1 MEEHLYTDEAQ
12 NVHAAHQ
19 IQEKGKEIEHYVE
32 EIMKQSRHDILDIQ
46 VQNSE
51 FYLKELIDKAV
62 HAYKEPL
69 RLRRMELVVKPY
81 ENLLL
86 KGDLERSFEVVETL
100 WKMP

>member
-1 MEEHLYTDEAQ
+1 
-12 NVHAAHQ
+12 
-19 IQEKGKEIEHYVE
+19 
-32 EIMKQSRHDILDIQ
+32 MKQSRHDILDIQ

-86 KGDLERSFEVVETL
+86 KGDLERSFEVVENIMENAFKYGDGRRIEISCYEEDYCQL
-100 WKMP
+100 IRIFNYWKYSE